1 MPRLHSGVWEAL
13 KPLRIRTQKSGEEV
27 KRSRDTGPWE
37 QGSQWFPFWDADGNH
52 RMFLSSLREA
62 HDSICP
68 FITGQSHCAQ

>member
-13 KPLRIRTQKSGEEV
+13 KPLRIRTQKSGGEV

-52 RMFLSSLREA
+52 RMFLSSAGLTLHSLGNTRL
-62 HDSICP
+62 SC
-68 FITGQSHCAQ
+68 FY